1 MFVSSMGI
9 PGEILRFHPMKFYA
23 IVNFRLRTN
32 YVSISFIESV
42 EIRKKEKRKCK
53 EENRFFVRHQ
63 SVHFLL
69 K

>member
-42 EIRKKEKRKCK
+42 EMRER
-53 EENRFFVRHQ
+53 ET
-63 SVHFLL
+63 
-69 K
+69 

>member
-1 MFVSSMGI
+1 MGI

-42 EIRKKEKRKCK
+42 EIRRKKEKRKCN
-53 EENRFFVRHQ
+53 E
-63 SVHFLL
+63 
-69 K
+69 